1 LRQVSEKALPLP
13 FPHALVM
20 PAQGTPERTSEIG
33 VEEEVIHM
41 NGAEGVHSED
51 TSPHTRFTVL
61 ECGLASS
68 FSSFGYC
75 LLDRH
80 RCCSPHLPLREW
92 LVLILIPTS
101 ER

>member
-1 LRQVSEKALPLP
+1 
-13 FPHALVM
+13 
-20 PAQGTPERTSEIG
+20 
-33 VEEEVIHM
+33 
-41 NGAEGVHSED
+41 
-51 TSPHTRFTVL
+51 VL